1 VRIFANSARRKIART
16 FSFFNPYPTLSTK
29 NVRNCLLRTTVFNL
43 LSESKIYS
51 SVLFGFW
58 TPSFWHRFRVCTLPQ
73 KFWRQFEIFFSRQ
86 FISFFKYLSNDT
98 LCVIIR
104 PQLPTLNAKQRSESI
119 ARTIAYRSSTMH
131 FSRESPTSVA
141 KIARPLAGKRT
152 GNNFP
157 CTLESCDFQQLKE
170 TLACTFPLWSKPLS

>member
-1 VRIFANSARRKIART
+1 MLVVKSRELFH
-16 FSFFNPYPTLSTK
+16 FSTLIQLWAQKMSE
-29 NVRNCLLRTTVFNL
+29 NCLLRTTVFNL

-73 KFWRQFEIFFSRQ
+73 NFWRRFEIFFSRQ

-170 TLACTFPLWSKPLS
+170 TLACTFPLWSKPFT